1 MRKILLFLGFIF
13 LCSQAHVYAESLMT
27 KVTVIIASNQG
38 NDFDLEND
46 AYRDKLIALFSYTSY
61 KQVNQY
67 SIRLEEGKQQSL
79 ALADGYQLSMTLY
92 KQAKDRN
99 VLRVLIQKENRT
111 HLSTELSL
119 SGNGPVFLGGPPAHS
134 GDLLLAI
141 EPLA

>member
-13 LCSQAHVYAESLMT
+13 LCSQTHVYAESLMT

-67 SIRLEEGKQQSL
+67 SIRLEE
-79 ALADGYQLSMTLY
+79 
-92 KQAKDRN
+92 
-99 VLRVLIQKENRT
+99 
-111 HLSTELSL
+111 
-119 SGNGPVFLGGPPAHS
+119 
-134 GDLLLAI
+134 LLHTSKL
-141 EPLA
+141 

>member
-1 MRKILLFLGFIF
+1 MKKILLFLGFIF
-13 LCSQAHVYAESLMT
+13 LCSQTHVYAESLMT